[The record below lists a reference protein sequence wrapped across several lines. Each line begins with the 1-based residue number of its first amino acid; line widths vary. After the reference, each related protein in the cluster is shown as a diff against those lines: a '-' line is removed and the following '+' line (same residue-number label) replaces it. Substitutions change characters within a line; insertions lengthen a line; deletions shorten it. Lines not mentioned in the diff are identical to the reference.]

1 MIPTAPVLSKALRR
15 ALTPKRGNK
24 DYYKGQSL
32 PASASARPTEGI

>member
-24 DYYKGQSL
+24 DYYKGQSFPA
-32 PASASARPTEGI
+32 PASANPVDRI